1 VVHAAGHVVVD
12 CVARDAQR
20 CTDAQCGHG
29 GQHPEHHRRAEEVS
43 QPAGDRTGRALPG
56 WLNDSLRPTRREK
69 NFVPTIP
76 NVIAANAGAKT
87 EPATPVSA
95 CRIEIAKKRGNN
107 RMARAPAVT

>member
-1 VVHAAGHVVVD
+1 MA
-12 CVARDAQR
+12 
-20 CTDAQCGHG
+20 
-29 GQHPEHHRRAEEVS
+29 
-43 QPAGDRTGRALPG
+43 PAVALPA

-107 RMARAPAVT
+107 GMARAPAVTVTAPATTSARLAVVRSTNAPTGVWATIAAMPPTPITKPIEA